1 MAFDYRLRQ
10 TVLLRFTS
18 LTTRRLTKLGLG
30 VTSACEQ
37 EIDKMLAVGVSRME
51 HQHALEK
58 EEQLLV
64 AEENLFRVLN
74 DLNEQAQKLRTFPRL
89 DGECF
94 ALMKKRM
101 SPMWPFL

>member
-1 MAFDYRLRQ
+1 VFDYRLRQ
-10 TVLLRFTS
+10 TVLLRFS
-18 LTTRRLTKLGLG
+18 RLTTRRLTKLGLG
-30 VTSACEQ
+30 VNTVCEQ
-37 EIDKMLAVGVSRME
+37 EIDKMLAIGVSRLE
-51 HQHALEK
+51 HQRALDK

-74 DLNEQAQKLRTFPRL
+74 DLNEQAQMLGTFPII

-94 ALMKKRM
+94 VLMKKRM

>member
-10 TVLLRFTS
+10 TILLRFS
-18 LTTRRLTKLGLG
+18 RLTTRRLTKLGLG
-30 VTSACEQ
+30 VNSACEQ

-51 HQHALEK
+51 HQRALEK

-74 DLNEQAQKLRTFPRL
+74 DLNEQAQRLRTFPLL